1 MTEQFPPTA
10 EQLAELAGRGSAIAE
25 SVSAAAT
32 LIEWQHLAVAGE
44 VFDVIGPIAGPVA
57 RMHDVIAGAA
67 MSRFAVSPRR
77 SVARWPSAIDQ
88 ISIRTAGSKL
98 TRNGGSAWICAV
110 HTVPAAT
117 TGLARKT
124 PSASSIRW
132 IRTSG

>member
-10 EQLAELAGRGSAIAE
+10 VQLAERTGRGSAIAE

-32 LIEWQHLAVAGE
+32 LIEWQHLAGE
-44 VFDVIGPIAGPVA
+44 VFDVIGPIAGSVA
-57 RMHDVIAGAA
+57 RMHDVIAGAS

-88 ISIRTAGSKL
+88 ISIRAAGSKL

-110 HTVPAAT
+110 HTVPATT